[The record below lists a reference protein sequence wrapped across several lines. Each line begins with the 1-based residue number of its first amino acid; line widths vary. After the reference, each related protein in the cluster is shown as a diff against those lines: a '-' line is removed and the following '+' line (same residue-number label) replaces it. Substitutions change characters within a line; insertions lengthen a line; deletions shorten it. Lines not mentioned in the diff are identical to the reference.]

1 VLLFVGDDANN
12 HNLLQEGRPFIM
24 RLQQLTMSFTPR
36 FRTNLLSPTQ
46 DVTIG
51 ASSIRQFPERDQD

>member
-24 RLQQLTMSFTPR
+24 RLQQL
-36 FRTNLLSPTQ
+36 
-46 DVTIG
+46 
-51 ASSIRQFPERDQD
+51 PE